1 MSKTSANRGTIL
13 LLTQVY
19 VPDPASV
26 GQHMHDATSELVRR
40 GWGVNVLAANRGYD
54 DPSRKYE
61 RREQRD
67 GVDIHRLPLSSFGKS
82 TILRR
87 VLAGVLLMFQE
98 IVWGLFTP
106 RLEAIVV
113 STSPPMCPVAAIII
127 SLLRGVPICYWVMDI
142 NPDQV
147 IRLGKVGARSLP
159 VRCMNWLNRRILG
172 RAKRVVVLDRFMAAL
187 LQEKRDI
194 NAKSAIMP
202 PWPHADATDRIT
214 HEENQWRTKN
224 VPDDAFVIMYSGN
237 HAVTTP
243 LTTVLQAAMDMEDDA
258 QLHFFFVGGG
268 LGKAEVDEL
277 IKAKSPPSIH
287 SMPYQPMETLKYS
300 LGAADVHLVM
310 VGDDMVGVVHPCKI
324 YGAMAVGRPILLIGP
339 NPCHASDIVKDNNIG
354 WHIPNGDAEGL
365 LKILRT
371 IRGTPP
377 EVLQAMG
384 ERAQEAVCREFSKEI
399 LCGKFCD
406 VVEETAG

>member
-1 MSKTSANRGTIL
+1 MSNTSANRGTIL

-67 GVDIHRLPLSSFGKS
+67 GVAIHRLPLSSFGKS

-87 VLAGVLLMFQE
+87 VLAGVLLMVQE
-98 IVWGLFTP
+98 IVWGLFTR

-127 SLLRGVPICYWVMDI
+127 SFLRGVPICYWVMDI

-147 IRLGKVGARSLP
+147 IRLGKVGPRSLP

-194 NAKSAIMP
+194 STKSGIMP

-214 HEENQWRTKN
+214 HEDNKWRTAN

-243 LTTVLQAAMDMEDDA
+243 LTTVLQSAMEMVDDA

-268 LGKAEVDEL
+268 LGKAEVDDL

-365 LKILRT
+365 LEILRT
-371 IRGTPP
+371 IRGTPE

-384 ERAQEAVCREFSKEI
+384 ERAREAVRREYSKEI

-406 VVEETAG
+406 VIEETAG

>member
-1 MSKTSANRGTIL
+1 
-13 LLTQVY
+13 
-19 VPDPASV
+19 
-26 GQHMHDATSELVRR
+26 
-40 GWGVNVLAANRGYD
+40 
-54 DPSRKYE
+54 
-61 RREQRD
+61 
-67 GVDIHRLPLSSFGKS
+67 
-82 TILRR
+82 
-87 VLAGVLLMFQE
+87 
-98 IVWGLFTP
+98 
-106 RLEAIVV
+106 
-113 STSPPMCPVAAIII
+113 MCPVAAIII

-277 IKAKSPPSIH
+277 IEEKSPPSIH

-384 ERAQEAVCREFSKEI
+384 ERAQEAVRREFSKEI